1 MAREGK
7 DWVLMAGSAY
17 RLLPP
22 HTCYSQRDETGLG
35 VGGLATKSVC
45 DSVYPCVRGRGRER
59 GRNYLCAQESKW
71 QRSVANEGRVTWGL
85 R

>member
-22 HTCYSQRDETGLG
+22 HTCYSQRDETGL
-35 VGGLATKSVC
+35 ATKSVC

-59 GRNYLCAQESKW
+59 EGKELFVCSGEQMAEKRSK
-71 QRSVANEGRVTWGL
+71 
-85 R
+85 